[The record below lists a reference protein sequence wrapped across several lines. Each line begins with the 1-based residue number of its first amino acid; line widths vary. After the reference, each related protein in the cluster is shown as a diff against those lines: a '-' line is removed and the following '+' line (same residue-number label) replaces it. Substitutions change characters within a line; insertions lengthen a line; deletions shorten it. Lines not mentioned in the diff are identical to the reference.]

1 MAPPGMMGGPPPGP
15 PSIVDAL
22 SALVPQAASVQAQ
35 ADAAQQAAP
44 ILAMLAA
51 KLAQA
56 PNPAAIGAMSEPSEP
71 LEGGVPDSEDT
82 ANDPGGY

>member
-1 MAPPGMMGGPPPGP
+1 MPPPGMMPPPAP

-22 SALVPQAASVQAQ
+22 AALVPQAASIQAQ
-35 ADAAQQAAP
+35 ADAAQQVAP
-44 ILAMLAA
+44 ILAMLAQ

-56 PNPAAIGAMSEPSEP
+56 PNPAAIGAMTEPSEP

-82 ANDPGGY
+82 STDPGGY